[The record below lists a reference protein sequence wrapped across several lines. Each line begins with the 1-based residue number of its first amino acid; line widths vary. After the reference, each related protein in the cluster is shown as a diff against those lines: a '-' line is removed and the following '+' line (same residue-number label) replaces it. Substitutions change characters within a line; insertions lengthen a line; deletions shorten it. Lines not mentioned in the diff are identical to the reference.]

1 MTDGDEDPEPS
12 EDAPDAG
19 NDETTTRRRVLL
31 GGASLGVVGAGRA
44 LYNTVL
50 GYGQFGMGTNLEEQD
65 VASVAEEHLWPNYDE
80 SIDGNR
86 VRVGDDAITID
97 GEASVAFGADARPDA
112 ADLDSRFG
120 LDGRLEALQADVS
133 ALRSSSH
140 GFEFHSP
147 SAFFHRLEEGRPR
160 PDIVT
165 AIRTHRD
172 RVVDPETV
180 SRFTG
185 VDPADPTALVDG
197 LTAGFR
203 EHTSYDIPRYLAG
216 SVEDNV
222 IFGATDLREHF
233 EDGVSF
239 EALLDADETGIFCWE
254 LVYRSI
260 EALQALPADRQ
271 SVPIAACYVTDNRHK
286 HAYTGLLGAI
296 REGDG
301 LRLPMTFVDYT
312 YSTLY
317 DDLGL
322 RGVLGEGVDAYG
334 DGHRADGI
342 YW

>member
-1 MTDGDEDPEPS
+1 MTDGDEGAESSD
-12 EDAPDAG
+12 DAPDAG
-19 NDETTTRRRVLL
+19 SDETITRRRMLL
-31 GGASLGVVGAGRA
+31 GGASLGAVGAARA
-44 LYNTVL
+44 VYNTVL

-65 VASVAEEHLWPNYDE
+65 VASVAEERLWANYDE
-80 SIDGNR
+80 SIGGSR
-86 VRVGDDAITID
+86 VRVGDDAIEID
-97 GEASVAFGADARPDA
+97 GTASVAFGTDARRDA

-140 GFEFHSP
+140 GFEFHSL
-147 SAFFHRLEEGRPR
+147 SAFFDRLENAHPR
-160 PDIVT
+160 PDVVT

-172 RVVDPETV
+172 RVVDPGTV

-185 VDPADPTALVDG
+185 VDPADPAALVDG

-203 EHTSYDIPRYLAG
+203 EHTNYDIPRYLAG

-222 IFGATDLREHF
+222 IFGATDLRAHF
-233 EDGVSF
+233 EDEVGF
-239 EALLDADETGIFCWE
+239 EALLGGGETGIFCWE

-286 HAYTGLLGAI
+286 HAYTGLLSAI
-296 REGDG
+296 REDG
-301 LRLPMTFVDYT
+301 ELRLPMTFVDYT

-317 DDLGL
+317 DDLAL
-322 RGVLGEGVDAYG
+322 RGVLGEGVDAY
-334 DGHRADGI
+334 DDRHRADGI